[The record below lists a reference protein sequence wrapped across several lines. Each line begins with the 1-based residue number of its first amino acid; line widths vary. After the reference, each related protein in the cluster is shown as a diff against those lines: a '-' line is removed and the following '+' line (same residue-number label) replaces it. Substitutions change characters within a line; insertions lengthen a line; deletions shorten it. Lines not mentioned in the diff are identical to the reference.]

1 MFINIVVFIIP
12 LVVSQWDEPIY
23 INGVLFGPSIFNDGQ
38 FYRFVTSMFMHSGA
52 MHIVMNVLSLYLV
65 GQVLERLFKPLTYL
79 SIYFITALFGSLV
92 YLLVSHPDGQAVGA
106 SGAIFGMFG
115 ALAGFAWVHRKTMQ
129 DEFMQFMR
137 SFGMILLLN
146 LGLGLAMPQIAM
158 SAHIGGLVAGMI
170 SGVVMAKNP
179 NYLWAYLAG
188 SAVLV
193 FLSSNYLSLLY
204 VPTFLLH

>member
-1 MFINIVVFIIP
+1 MLINVVVFIVP
-12 LVVSQWDEPIY
+12 LVVHQWDKTIY
-23 INGVLFGPSIFNDGQ
+23 IAGVLHGYEIFVYGE
-38 FYRFVTSMFMHSGA
+38 FYRFITSMFMHDGM
-52 MHIVMNVLSLYLV
+52 MHIVMNVLSLYLI
-65 GQVLERLFKPLTYL
+65 GQVLEKLFKPLTYL
-79 SIYFITALFGSLV
+79 SIYFVTGLLGSLT
-92 YLLVSHPDGQAVGA
+92 YLLVSPNGQAVGA

-170 SGVVMAKNP
+170 SGLIMAKKP
-179 NYLWAYLAG
+179 NFIWVYLFG
-188 SAVLV
+188 SAILI
-193 FLSSNYLSLLY
+193 FLISNYLSLLY
-204 VPTFLLH
+204 APSFLLH